1 MANKGYTIYY
11 TEPGLSRIKRPDFY
25 NPTDPE
31 NNNPIPPGHDNG
43 HGHEIQPAHANHMIH
58 YNDTSI
64 EDYDISYVVIN
75 VVFNLLICIMFIE
88 IFKRCYIRY
97 FMYTHRNTNNRRQ
110 RLIIEE
116 EIDYPHNRVVIRDN
130 VKEDVCSI
138 CLENLFPDIENSEN
152 SNQVIELKCSHM
164 FHKECLDP
172 WIKTNKNCPLCKNNV

>member
-1 MANKGYTIYY
+1 
-11 TEPGLSRIKRPDFY
+11 
-25 NPTDPE
+25 
-31 NNNPIPPGHDNG
+31 
-43 HGHEIQPAHANHMIH
+43 MIH

-88 IFKRCYIRY
+88 IFKTCYIRY

-110 RLIIEE
+110 RFLIIEE

-138 CLENLFPDIENSEN
+138 CLENLFPDIENFEN